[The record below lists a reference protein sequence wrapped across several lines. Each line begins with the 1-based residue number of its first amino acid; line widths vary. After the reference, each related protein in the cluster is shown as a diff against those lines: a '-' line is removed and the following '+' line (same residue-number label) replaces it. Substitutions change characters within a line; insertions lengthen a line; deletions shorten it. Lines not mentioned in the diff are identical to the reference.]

1 MKEIEVK
8 DKKQVFK
15 KKATKKQNKKNKQTK
30 QTFRLTTKKKK
41 NVELLNSISCD
52 VHLP

>member
-15 KKATKKQNKKNKQTK
+15 KKQKKKKQSKRF
-30 QTFRLTTKKKK
+30 FRLTTKKGKM
-41 NVELLNSISCD
+41 LSY
-52 VHLP
+52 